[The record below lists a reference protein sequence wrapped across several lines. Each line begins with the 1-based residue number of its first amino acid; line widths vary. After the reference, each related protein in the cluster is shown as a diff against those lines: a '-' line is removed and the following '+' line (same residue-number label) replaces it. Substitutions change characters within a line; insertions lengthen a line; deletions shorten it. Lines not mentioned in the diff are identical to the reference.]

1 MDYLSKIQTPRDL
14 QKLSFEELDL
24 LAEQIRHFLVENV
37 SVTGGHLASNLG
49 VVELT
54 IALHRVFNL
63 PEDKLIFDV
72 GHQSYVHKILTG
84 RREGFAHLRQRD
96 GLSGFPKVRESTYD
110 AFDTGHAST
119 SISAAYGLCKARDL
133 QGQKHEVI
141 AVIGDGSLTG
151 GMAYE
156 AMNNAGRDKSK
167 LIVVL
172 NDNEMAISKNVGS
185 LSQHLNRLRTQKGY
199 LRSKMLV
206 KQSVAR
212 HPKLTPL
219 YETADKVKNRVKYML
234 VQGILFEEMGF
245 TYLGPVDGHDIRALT
260 KTFNEARKLNEP
272 VLVHVTTVKGKGY
285 APAQLKPE
293 EYHGISCSH
302 SSAKSWAGVFGESLE
317 EICKKDPAVVAV
329 TAAMLDGVGLKDTSI
344 PASRIFDVGIAE
356 EHAVTFAAGMSQGGL
371 KPCVAIY
378 STFLQRAYDQIIHDV
393 CLTGKN
399 VVFAVDHS
407 GVVGEDGETH
417 QGIFDTS
424 YLSHIPGLTLMA
436 PADEEEMK
444 QMLPYAFGLNRPVAV
459 KYPKGTCP
467 RVTEWEK
474 RPELVH
480 GKSALAL
487 EEGEGIPVAIL
498 SVGDRLGEAL
508 KAGHEIARDGAR
520 VRVYDVRFIAPM
532 DRDLILEL
540 LHSQKLIL
548 TVEEQVYT
556 GSFGMQVSA
565 IAGEEEGVCRVLP
578 ITLPD
583 EFITQD
589 SRGAILKELGLDAE
603 GIVNVWKKA
612 KETIK

>member
-1 MDYLSKIQTPRDL
+1 M
-14 QKLSFEELDL
+14 
-24 LAEQIRHFLVENV
+24 
-37 SVTGGHLASNLG
+37 
-49 VVELT
+49 VV
-54 IALHRVFNL
+54 
-63 PEDKLIFDV
+63 
-72 GHQSYVHKILTG
+72 
-84 RREGFAHLRQRD
+84 
-96 GLSGFPKVRESTYD
+96 
-110 AFDTGHAST
+110 
-119 SISAAYGLCKARDL
+119 
-133 QGQKHEVI
+133 
-141 AVIGDGSLTG
+141 
-151 GMAYE
+151 
-156 AMNNAGRDKSK
+156 
-167 LIVVL
+167 
-172 NDNEMAISKNVGS
+172 
-185 LSQHLNRLRTQKGY
+185 
-199 LRSKMLV
+199 
-206 KQSVAR
+206 
-212 HPKLTPL
+212 
-219 YETADKVKNRVKYML
+219 
-234 VQGILFEEMGF
+234 
-245 TYLGPVDGHDIRALT
+245 
-260 KTFNEARKLNEP
+260 
-272 VLVHVTTVKGKGY
+272 
-285 APAQLKPE
+285 
-293 EYHGISCSH
+293 
-302 SSAKSWAGVFGESLE
+302 
-317 EICKKDPAVVAV
+317 V

-417 QGIFDTS
+417 QV
-424 YLSHIPGLTLMA
+424 MA

-520 VRVYDVRFIAPM
+520 VRIYDVRFIAPM

-589 SRGAILKELGLDAE
+589 SRGAILKDLGLDAE